1 MLIVFSSI
9 IYSILLSGKALEFGK
24 VSNEIVVKHKYFDE
38 FGFFNLFVAVIIGEM
53 QKLQEAEMREEIHE
67 DSLKLDILLKEMK
80 ALREE
85 VNNLRKEKQ

>member
-1 MLIVFSSI
+1 
-9 IYSILLSGKALEFGK
+9 
-24 VSNEIVVKHKYFDE
+24 
-38 FGFFNLFVAVIIGEM
+38 M
-53 QKLQEAEMREEIHE
+53 QKLQEAEMKEEIHE